1 MKHFFWGSCFALA
14 LGLVNPAMADT
25 TLRFLD
31 QNQKQSL
38 VQTKDGLVRVEQAG
52 NQSVFMLFDVK
63 QDVLTVVNNADKTY
77 QRINQARIEQAAKKI
92 AAAKEKLR
100 ANFEKLSPEQQA
112 QLQPMIER
120 MAVAEV
126 REQRIEKGAAGSV
139 SGVACTHFQL
149 YENDKATQ
157 KLCAADAKGL
167 NVSQADYDAI
177 AGMLVMLADLSN
189 KMGGGMMQT
198 AISPEDIDGI
208 PVSTGESQTNRLTK
222 LHKVDGKQLDA
233 SRFVVPAGYVETQP
247 Q

>member
-1 MKHFFWGSCFALA
+1 
-14 LGLVNPAMADT
+14 
-25 TLRFLD
+25 
-31 QNQKQSL
+31 
-38 VQTKDGLVRVEQAG
+38 
-52 NQSVFMLFDVK
+52 
-63 QDVLTVVNNADKTY
+63 Y
-77 QRINQARIEQAAKKI
+77 
-92 AAAKEKLR
+92 
-100 ANFEKLSPEQQA
+100 
-112 QLQPMIER
+112 
-120 MAVAEV
+120 
-126 REQRIEKGAAGSV
+126 
-139 SGVACTHFQL
+139 QL

-167 NVSQADYDAI
+167 NISQTDYDAI

-233 SRFVVPAGYVETQP
+233 GRFVVPAGYVETQP

>member
-1 MKHFFWGSCFALA
+1 MKHFFLGSCFVLA

-126 REQRIEKGAAGSV
+126 REQRIEKGATGAV
-139 SGVACTHFQL
+139 SGV
-149 YENDKATQ
+149 
-157 KLCAADAKGL
+157 
-167 NVSQADYDAI
+167 
-177 AGMLVMLADLSN
+177 
-189 KMGGGMMQT
+189 
-198 AISPEDIDGI
+198 
-208 PVSTGESQTNRLTK
+208 
-222 LHKVDGKQLDA
+222 
-233 SRFVVPAGYVETQP
+233 
-247 Q
+247 